1 MQTALLTH
9 SKQKGTLV
17 PVISGTRLLYY
28 VAERERK
35 EKRKRKTQCN
45 KHSFFC
51 PNKIRMQAGQKI

>member
-17 PVISGTRLLYY
+17 LVISRTRLLYY

-35 EKRKRKTQCN
+35 EKRKMKKKKT
-45 KHSFFC
+45 
-51 PNKIRMQAGQKI
+51 M